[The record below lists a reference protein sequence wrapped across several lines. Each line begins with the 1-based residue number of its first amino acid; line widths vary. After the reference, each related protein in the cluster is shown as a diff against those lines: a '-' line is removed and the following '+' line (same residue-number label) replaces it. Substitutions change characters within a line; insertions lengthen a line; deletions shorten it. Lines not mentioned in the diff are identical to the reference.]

1 MADKIRTYTGDDID
15 VTYDTARCIHAAE
28 CVRRLPAVFDTRKR
42 PWVQPANA
50 SADEVA
56 AVVERCPT
64 GALHYV
70 RQSGNQ
76 EAAPTTNT
84 IRLEANGPLYVRGD
98 IEVVRPDG
106 STLIRDTRLA
116 LCRCGAS
123 QNKPFCDNSHLTN
136 GFRASSTLREAPA
149 VAESAMQKGSLR
161 ITLRPNGSLRFEG
174 PHAVVDRHGQVV
186 FQSERSK
193 FCRCGGSANQPFCDH
208 AHRHTGFTDS

>member
-1 MADKIRTYTGDDID
+1 MPDKIRTYTSDDID
-15 VTYDTARCIHAAE
+15 VTYDAVRCIHSAE
-28 CVRRLPAVFDTRKR
+28 CVRRLPAVFDTHKR

-50 SADEVA
+50 GADEVA

-70 RQSGNQ
+70 RQSGHQ

-98 IEVVRPDG
+98 VEIVRPDG
-106 STLIRDTRLA
+106 TIVVRDTRLA

-136 GFRASSTLREAPA
+136 GFRAAGILHETPA
-149 VAESAMQKGSLR
+149 AAVVTVEEGPLR
-161 ITLRPNGSLRFEG
+161 ITLRPNGSLRVEG
-174 PHAVVDRHGQVV
+174 PHAIVDLRGQIV
-186 FQSERSK
+186 FRSERSK

-208 AHRHTGFTDS
+208 THRHNGFTDS